1 MKRVIR
7 REVFETNS
15 SSNHVLSMPLRRAV
29 VTSALIKEQVK
40 PLLEKGRIVI
50 DITNA
55 ETDCRGL
62 KEKLAHVL
70 ELIANGLPGDGE
82 IATLEEIAN
91 APETKRL
98 DDFLKRTTGYNL
110 LIEGD
115 PERNWIEKYGGSLIN
130 DDQLGEIWE
139 PDADYDFLMREFL
152 FNPDIYIF
160 DDQGY

>member
-1 MKRVIR
+1 
-7 REVFETNS
+7 
-15 SSNHVLSMPLRRAV
+15 MPLRRAV